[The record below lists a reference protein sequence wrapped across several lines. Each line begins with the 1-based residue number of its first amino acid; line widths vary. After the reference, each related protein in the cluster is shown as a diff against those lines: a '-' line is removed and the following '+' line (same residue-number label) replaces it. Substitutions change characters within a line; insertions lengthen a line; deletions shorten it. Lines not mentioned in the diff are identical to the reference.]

1 MLVGRRS
8 LFWRDIAWGGHRFTD
23 KLMEDWGVSREAAS
37 LLKEGVGAEG
47 RTPEEVEPSLSAISD
62 SFADEL
68 GRTIDFFR
76 SSFKVDRLDRV
87 LLSGGSAKVV
97 HLAEI
102 LGDRLR
108 VPVELLDPFR
118 AVDVDERSVDPA
130 AVRDIG
136 CTAAVAVGLALRQV
150 GDR

>member
-1 MLVGRRS
+1 M
-8 LFWRDIAWGGHRFTD
+8 A
-23 KLMEDWGVSREAAS
+23 
-37 LLKEGVGAEG
+37 
-47 RTPEEVEPSLSAISD
+47 EEVEPSLSAISD

-87 LLSGGSAKVV
+87 LLAGGSAKVV
-97 HLAEI
+97 HLPEI

-130 AVRDIG
+130 TVRQLG